1 MDKENKTERI
11 LRDLGQEIAIGQLEE
26 NQDAEFEGFQKMEE
40 NLLHMIE
47 QKPKRKINKKKRV
60 AWMIMIAAVLGMS
73 VTAYAAVKHF
83 ILHEDLV
90 GNGEY
95 NLNISQEEDGKQVTE
110 RQPVRII
117 ANYIPAGFISNNA
130 DYTEKYRIYPEN
142 GAEFADSGITIWAEP
157 TTDKTI
163 RMANVTDSEDT
174 MIGTYEAKILTT
186 FMEDG
191 STGYDIVLLDQE
203 AGYLFTI
210 YGMNSGLA
218 LDELKKIGENLSYEI
233 VEDAEPIA
241 LSEQNEEVMTEEPAV
256 GITDENIFATGET
269 TQDVV
274 AKDQNWMDILA
285 EQGENESAAAQVAY
299 TVDSIQV
306 TDKAPVLDLEN
317 GVATDMYQENIQ
329 DDGTIMMR
337 KDTIAQLNEETGK
350 VETITEEH
358 ARKFVLA
365 TVTLHNPTDTNIT
378 DYFFAPNVY
387 TLTKEQ
393 GGYQRQ
399 MGASFNEPVYLG
411 FTDYS
416 GKAAYRLDMAAG
428 ETRTVTLGYVV
439 DEPEVE
445 KAYLR
450 FNSLGI
456 GDDSGTCWDHYVKI
470 TE

>member
-1 MDKENKTERI
+1 MDKENKTDRI
-11 LRDLGQEIAIGQLEE
+11 LRDLGEEIAIGQLEE
-26 NQDAEFEGFQKMEE
+26 NQDAEFEGFQKIEE
-40 NLLHMIE
+40 NLLYMLE
-47 QKPKRKINKKKRV
+47 QKPKRKINKKKR
-60 AWMIMIAAVLGMS
+60 AALMIMIAAVLGIS
-73 VTAYAAVKHF
+73 VTAYATVKHF

-95 NLNISQEEDGKQVTE
+95 NLNVSQEEDGNQVME

-130 DYTEKYRIYPEN
+130 DYMEKYKIYPEN
-142 GAEFADSGITIWAEP
+142 GAESAGGITIGAEP
-157 TTDKTI
+157 ATEMTI
-163 RMANVTDSEDT
+163 SMANVTNSEDT

-191 STGYDIVLLDQE
+191 STGYNIVLFDQK

-210 YGMNSGLA
+210 YGMDSGLS

-233 VEDAEPIA
+233 VEDAEPIT
-241 LSEQNEEVMTEEPAV
+241 LSEEKEGVMTEEPAAV
-256 GITDENIFATGET
+256 ITEDNIFAIGET

-285 EQGENESAAAQVAY
+285 EQGENQAAAAQVTY

-306 TDKAPVLDLEN
+306 TDNAPILDLEN

-329 DDGTIMMR
+329 DDGTVMMR
-337 KDTIAQLNEETGK
+337 KDTTAQLNEETGK

-365 TVTLHNPTDTNIT
+365 AVTLHNPTDTNIAN
-378 DYFFAPNVY
+378 YFFAPYVY

-393 GGYQRQ
+393 DGYQRQ
-399 MGASFNEPVYLG
+399 MGASFSEPVYLG

-416 GKAAYRLDMAAG
+416 GKAAYQLDIAAG

-439 DEPEVE
+439 DDSEVE
-445 KAYLR
+445 NAYLM
-450 FNSLGI
+450 FNSSGI
-456 GDDSGTCWDHYVKI
+456 SDNSGTCWDNYVKI